1 MGDAYAHHAVYPLWR
16 RILVAGVYPTL
27 HPFSP
32 FRPLLVVLPILAAA
46 YCIYV
51 WVRKTDERRSWVGFF
66 AATMCA
72 LVLVTL
78 PTMVAAYLPL
88 IESLSRLAGK

>member
-1 MGDAYAHHAVYPLWR
+1 ML
-16 RILVAGVYPTL
+16 TL
-27 HPFSP
+27 TMQSIRFGGGYSLPAFTQLCIR